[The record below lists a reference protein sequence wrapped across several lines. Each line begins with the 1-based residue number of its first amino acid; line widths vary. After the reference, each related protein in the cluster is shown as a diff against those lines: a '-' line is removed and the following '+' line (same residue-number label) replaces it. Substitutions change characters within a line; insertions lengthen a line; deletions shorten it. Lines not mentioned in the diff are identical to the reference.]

1 MTTHR
6 SGSYIYNAIC
16 DVCGGQF
23 KSDKLMQRWDGYMVC
38 KDDWEPRNILDFYRP
53 RDDNH
58 KLPWTRPDKEV
69 ELSWTPIFTNLTGS
83 IDTKTGIYKQDTT
96 NNIINFWV
104 QVYVTTGGTTSTS
117 GAEVSIPVQSV
128 AVGTTR
134 VFDSRGS
141 FLGSAAIGASVLTAA
156 LPDWPTNTG
165 NIIISGKYG
174 V

>member
-6 SGSYIYNAIC
+6 SGSYVYNAIC
-16 DVCGGQF
+16 DVCGWQF
-23 KSDKLMQRWDGYMVC
+23 KSTELRQRWDGYMVC
-38 KDDWEPRNILDFYRP
+38 DKDWETRNILDFYRP
-53 RDDNH
+53 RNDNH
-58 KLPWTRPDKEV
+58 KLPWTRSDTT
-69 ELSWTPIFTNLTGS
+69 ELTWTPIFTNLTGS
-83 IDTKTGIYKQDTT
+83 IDTKTGTYKQDTI

-104 QVYVTTGGTTSTS
+104 QVNVTTSGTTSTS

-128 AVGTTR
+128 AIGTTR
-134 VFDSRGS
+134 VFDSRGN

-156 LPDWPTNTG
+156 LPDWPTNTS